1 MMLAKFS
8 LLMIMTSLLFLIVG
22 LPNEKNDNDLL
33 KVSEVSKLIIFQIA
47 KYRNS
52 DFDISKIKVDS
63 LNLPST
69 LKSSSNPDTRIL
81 WLGPENWLV
90 FSSKKDLMELEKN
103 QFDEKDFAIT
113 DISHSR
119 SIIELEGNLVNEVL
133 KKGCPLDIDS
143 LKEGDCANSV
153 YNGITI
159 TLDFISDNPKKVR
172 IFGLRSFGES
182 LHHSVTDAC
191 LEFGYKAI

>member
-1 MMLAKFS
+1 MTHISPLNFVHKNGKFGDHS
-8 LLMIMTSLLFLIVG
+8 
-22 LPNEKNDNDLL
+22 EKNDNDIL

-47 KYRNS
+47 KYRNL

>member
-1 MMLAKFS
+1 MTYISPLNFVHKTGKFGDYS
-8 LLMIMTSLLFLIVG
+8 
-22 LPNEKNDNDLL
+22 EKNDNDIL
-33 KVSEVSKLIIFQIA
+33 KVSEVSKLTIFQIA
-47 KYRNS
+47 RYRNS
-52 DFDISKIKVDS
+52 EFDISKIKVDS

-69 LKSSSNPDTRIL
+69 LKSSSNSDTRIL

-90 FSSKKDLMELEKN
+90 FSSKKNLMELEKS

-133 KKGCPLDIDS
+133 KKGCPLDINS
-143 LKEGDCANSV
+143 FKEGDCANSV

-159 TLDFISDNPKKVR
+159 TIDFISDNPKKVR
-172 IFGLRSFGES
+172 VLGLRSFGES
-182 LHHSVTDAC
+182 LYHSITDAC
-191 LEFGYKAI
+191 LEFGFKSI

>member
-1 MMLAKFS
+1 MTHISPLNFVHKNGKFGDH
-8 LLMIMTSLLFLIVG
+8 T
-22 LPNEKNDNDLL
+22 EKNDNDIS

>member
-1 MMLAKFS
+1 MTYISPLNFVHKTGKFGDYS
-8 LLMIMTSLLFLIVG
+8 
-22 LPNEKNDNDLL
+22 EKNDNDIL
-33 KVSEVSKLIIFQIA
+33 KVSEVSKLTIFQIA
-47 KYRNS
+47 RYRNS
-52 DFDISKIKVDS
+52 EFDISEIKVDS

-69 LKSSSNPDTRIL
+69 LKSSSNSDTRIL

-90 FSSKKDLMELEKN
+90 FSSKKNLMELEKS

-133 KKGCPLDIDS
+133 KKGCPLDINS
-143 LKEGDCANSV
+143 FKEGDCANSI

-159 TLDFISDNPKKVR
+159 TIDFISDNPKKVR
-172 IFGLRSFGES
+172 VLGLRSFGES
-182 LHHSVTDAC
+182 LHHSITDAC
-191 LEFGYKAI
+191 LEFGFKSI